1 MISSENQQNSKN
13 EKFFRIQV
21 DRSLRVFCRFGR
33 SQVFHKVQ
41 ISKFLFHKTISGNEI
56 STSCVFGENQSMLF
70 SFFKNSKNPV
80 LFTKQRKSAHS
91 NYGCFSDTE
100 LECLH
105 GNNSTNNVH
114 DSSCQSVRVHFVQ
127 LLKCEKLNKTSNSEQ
142 MQKHS
147 DSKWFPYAVIHLARS
162 CKRQLAPSGK
172 LCQSV

>member
-127 LLKCEKLNKTSNSEQ
+127 LLKCEKLNKTEISEQ
-142 MQKHS
+142 MEKHGE
-147 DSKWFPYAVIHLARS
+147 SKWFSSSDNQLARP
-162 CKRQLAPSGK
+162 C
-172 LCQSV
+172 